1 MPDLA
6 PPVAPAAP
14 APSAPTPAA
23 VSAPPVAP
31 APVAAPPV
39 PAGGTPAPVAAPV
52 PAAPV
57 KFDAATSLTPPDK
70 SAYPQTEEGFEQ
82 HGTDLGEW
90 VMQHPEEAQKL
101 KAERLGESPASEP
114 GSIEELAAK
123 VEGEDKPAEAPK
135 AEAVAAPTP
144 AKLEEWTT
152 TSPELKAAFEK
163 NPGLQAEIMQMARDN
178 EAAKPILEKIS
189 TPQEADF
196 LIERANTIVSLEAN
210 WMLAAEDPE
219 MVETAWGQLEEM
231 FKSRNDKGEE
241 IKDATGKVQF
251 DADYKPFVSKAANVA
266 IQLRSAPLQARV
278 AAVEAQLAAK
288 YPDLAQWDTTGAELQ
303 NAIEDETNPQ
313 VKELLDQYQSNRYAI
328 SALKFAI
335 EAINFEDDGSRLPE
349 LPPNAT
355 PEQVAF
361 QKQLEQRQKELDEKS
376 GKQTVET
383 RKAARVALDNKIGR
397 TWSKE
402 VGDKIDAH
410 VNAMKERGEYLPD
423 FVLTDKWI
431 NPQTQK
437 VTGVTDFG
445 TRVWQALNNKIFSN
459 PTLKASMARLQAM
472 GPAGEAAR
480 QAELTRLTNLY
491 LPKIIE
497 GRVKEIQD
505 GIRNAGK
512 KTPVAGAPASPA
524 RVEPSTTATVIPQ
537 ASGSDDAA
545 MRKLATAEA
554 MKNPD
559 WAVST
564 PADREAMVGEIFLK
578 KKFWGQ

>member
-1 MPDLA
+1 
-6 PPVAPAAP
+6 
-14 APSAPTPAA
+14 
-23 VSAPPVAP
+23 
-31 APVAAPPV
+31 
-39 PAGGTPAPVAAPV
+39 
-52 PAAPV
+52 
-57 KFDAATSLTPPDK
+57 
-70 SAYPQTEEGFEQ
+70 
-82 HGTDLGEW
+82 
-90 VMQHPEEAQKL
+90 MQHPEEAAKL

-123 VEGEDKPAEAPK
+123 VEGGDKPAEAPK

-266 IQLRSAPLQARV
+266 ISQHQSAFQSKIDALTQRLAGNYPSEEAKAADTDSLEKAQYAKAALDFATEIINGIDEGSQLPV
-278 AAVEAQLAAK
+278 
-288 YPDLAQWDTTGAELQ
+288 
-303 NAIEDETNPQ
+303 
-313 VKELLDQYQSNRYAI
+313 
-328 SALKFAI
+328 
-335 EAINFEDDGSRLPE
+335 

-402 VGDKIDAH
+402 VSDKIDAH

-445 TRVWQALNNKIFSN
+445 ARVWQALNNKIFSN

-537 ASGSDDAA
+537 APGSDDAA